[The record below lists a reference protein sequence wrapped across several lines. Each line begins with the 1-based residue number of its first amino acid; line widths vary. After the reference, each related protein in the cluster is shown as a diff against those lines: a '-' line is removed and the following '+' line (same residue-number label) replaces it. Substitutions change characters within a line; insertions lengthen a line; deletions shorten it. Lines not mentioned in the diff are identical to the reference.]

1 MQCMQDTSSVNFV
14 FTKTLF
20 AMTMTKRS
28 TVSLL
33 LAVVAGSHAFSS
45 SSTVSFN
52 APVRTQLFAGSDTT
66 PKDDD
71 VTSSSSQVE
80 RRKFVA
86 MATAAGALLP
96 ILVPSA
102 ACASGGATAGKYTTI
117 PIAKRRYYGR
127 VQEAVHEFLL
137 MTPAVIKGDLTD
149 PTVQDFFDVTK
160 TVVIPGKKKDING
173 ICTKKDG
180 DCKSTDIVDSRFND
194 MKTTMYL
201 LGNAFRINQ
210 TKAPDNLPSV
220 KAAKKFFR
228 VMNKFELKVLKKP
241 KKNDSDA
248 TQLFADALDLLDLYL
263 DLVELPPTESG
274 HYDQEFSTLVG
285 ASSRIT

>member
-1 MQCMQDTSSVNFV
+1 V
-14 FTKTLF
+14 
-20 AMTMTKRS
+20 TMTKQKLS
-28 TVSLL
+28 TAFLL
-33 LAVVAGSHAFSS
+33 FGAIADSHAFSMRS
-45 SSTVSFN
+45 PSSTVIFN
-52 APVRTQLFAGSDTT
+52 APVPTHLCARSNENS
-66 PKDDD
+66 DDD
-71 VTSSSSQVE
+71 ITSLSSLVE

-86 MATAAGALLP
+86 AATAAGLLP
-96 ILVPSA
+96 ILIPSSA
-102 ACASGGATAGKYTTI
+102 YASGGATAGKYTTI

-180 DCKSTDIVDSRFND
+180 DCKSNDILDSRYND

-210 TKAPDNLPSV
+210 QKAPDNLPTV
-220 KAAKKFFR
+220 KAAKKFFK

-241 KKNDSDA
+241 SKNDSDA
-248 TQLFADALDLLDLYL
+248 ARLYAEALDILDVYL

-285 ASSRIT
+285 ENSRIT

>member
-1 MQCMQDTSSVNFV
+1 M
-14 FTKTLF
+14 
-20 AMTMTKRS
+20 AMINLAKLKL
-28 TVSLL
+28 SLL
-33 LAVVAGSHAFSS
+33 LAVVADSHAFSTCRPP
-45 SSTVSFN
+45 SSTANLKVSVPTELCAKLEENIDN
-52 APVRTQLFAGSDTT
+52 AIT
-66 PKDDD
+66 PY
-71 VTSSSSQVE
+71 SSLVE
-80 RRKFVA
+80 RRKFIA
-86 MATAAGALLP
+86 AATAVGLLP
-96 ILVPSA
+96 TAISRPA
-102 ACASGGATAGKYTTI
+102 WASGGATAGKYTTI

-180 DCKSTDIVDSRFND
+180 DCKSTDILDSRYND

-210 TKAPDNLPSV
+210 TKAPDNLPTV

-228 VMNKFELKVLKKP
+228 VMNKFELRVLKKP
-241 KKNDSDA
+241 KKDDKEA
-248 TQLFADALDLLDLYL
+248 TQLYAEALDLLDLYL

-274 HYDQEFSTLVG
+274 HYDKEFSTLVG
-285 ASSRIT
+285 ESSRIT